1 MREPTGWKKPDVYA
15 DKKPPVDIELEWIHG
30 YRGSQARNNLS
41 VLLDGNIT
49 YFAAGV
55 GVVLDSSTN
64 KHNQRFFTKHTDDIM
79 AMAFS
84 PDKRLV
90 ATGENGK
97 RPVTYIWDALSM

>member
-1 MREPTGWKKPDVYA
+1 MGGADQFMSVRPWIGQMREPTGWKKPDVYA

-64 KHNQRFFTKHTDDIM
+64 
-79 AMAFS
+79 
-84 PDKRLV
+84 
-90 ATGENGK
+90 
-97 RPVTYIWDALSM
+97 